1 MSLNDNLEMQ
11 SQLLSQLS
19 LNAQATYAPIIR
31 EQFYALVPTA
41 FKYYYWNVIRRCIYW
56 YHGYVPEVHKAAA
69 GIFAT
74 GIGNAIVHE
83 VTKLV
88 IGGRV
93 FFANKY
99 KEGSNK
105 GDALNPSNSTLKKF
119 NEWSD
124 KYSFQDTIKTWI
136 EYAVAGGTSALC
148 SYVDND
154 HNLVTQAYRIDQFFH
169 EVDFSGRVMGFTL
182 FNGNYTAKMTNGD
195 GRGETEMNYYI
206 LERRYYDDKMKP
218 KLKMCIHVQY
228 GNIATAES
236 FDITQTTEIKWESL
250 PNKIKN
256 MLKRDYPNI
265 KFGVE
270 QDILFTED
278 LGIFILKWTTTNRIP
293 SVKLGESALMNVIG
307 YMYEYENAESYMVTD
322 LYLGRG
328 QIYLPEEGRNP
339 TEMFQGPYSGKDSV
353 VLTRIPT
360 KSWQDQK
367 PFNVQFELR
376 AEEWAK
382 VRNSISEKIAS
393 AIGVSG
399 SDLFSYLRDV
409 SGGSKTATQIS
420 AESQKTISYIEEKRS
435 IIVNAIQ
442 PFVNLWK
449 KYFKQE
455 DDLAVRFSSQ
465 NMVNKMVT
473 IDEIRMKKE
482 IGASIYD
489 LYKELYP
496 DLDDEQI
503 NEMVERSFAEKQRT
517 MEMQAEIQINAMEA
531 RMKKTENG
539 NPAGDGT
546 VEKPETQTTEEIEMK
561 KETDVK
567 PEGAS
572 SNGRG

>member
-11 SQLLSQLS
+11 SQLLSQMS

-41 FKYYYWNVIRRCIYW
+41 FKYYYWNVIRKCIYW

-83 VTKLV
+83 ITKLV

-99 KEGSNK
+99 KESTNK
-105 GDALNPSNSTLKKF
+105 GDALNPNNNTLKEF
-119 NEWSD
+119 NKWSD

-154 HNLVTQAYRIDQFFH
+154 RNLVTQAYRIDQFFH
-169 EVDFSGRVMGFTL
+169 EVDFSGRIMGFTL
-182 FNGNYTAKMTNGD
+182 FNGCYTAKMSNGE
-195 GRGETEMNYYI
+195 GRNENEMNYYI
-206 LERRYYDDKMKP
+206 LERRYYNDKMEP
-218 KLKMCIHVQY
+218 KIKMCVHAQY
-228 GNIATAES
+228 GNVATGES
-236 FDITQTTEIKWESL
+236 FDIGQTNELKWEQL
-250 PNKIKN
+250 PKKIQN

-270 QDILFTED
+270 QDILFTKD
-278 LGIFILKWTTTNRIP
+278 LGVFILKWTTTNRIP

-307 YMYEYENAESYMVTD
+307 YLYEYENAESYMVTD

-339 TEMFQGPYSGKDSV
+339 TEQFIGPYSGKDAL

-360 KSWQDQK
+360 KSWQEQK
-367 PFNVQFELR
+367 PMSVQFELR
-376 AEEWAK
+376 AEEWSR

-393 AIGVSG
+393 TIGVSG
-399 SDLFSYLRDV
+399 SDMFSYLRDA
-409 SGGSKTATQIS
+409 SGGSKTATQIA

-449 KYFKQE
+449 QFYNE
-455 DDLAVRFSSQ
+455 ADELAVRFSSQ

-482 IGASIYD
+482 IGIATYD
-489 LYKELYP
+489 ILKELYP
-496 DLDDEQI
+496 DYDDEQI
-503 NEMVERSFAEKQRT
+503 NEMVERRFDEQKKT
-517 MEMQAEIQINAMEA
+517 LEMTANVQIQAMEA
-531 RMKKTENG
+531 RMKQTENG
-539 NPAGDGT
+539 NPAGKGT
-546 VEKPETQTTEEIEMK
+546 VETTETKPSDEIELK
-561 KETDVK
+561 KETAEK
-567 PEGAS
+567 PAGAS
-572 SNGRG
+572 SNEKR